1 MSSRTQTKDS
11 KPGKTERRK
20 TQVLNIRIPKELILE
35 IDAVVKNKTY
45 KSRSEAI
52 REFAR
57 KYVRAQSQAQKQKN
71 AKSEREGEGW

>member
-1 MSSRTQTKDS
+1 MPPRTQTKDS
-11 KPGKTERRK
+11 EPKKTEHKK

-35 IDAVVKNKTY
+35 IDELVKNKKY

-57 KYVRAQSQAQKQKN
+57 RYVQAQSQAQKN
-71 AKSEREGEGW
+71 AKSEQGGEGW